1 MTTKE
6 MEQMLGIT
14 KATLIYYEK
23 EGFIK
28 PERGDNNYRDYSQK
42 DIEIVKFIMLMRS
55 MQLSIDDIHLIFEGE
70 LSIRE
75 ALEARQEYLKKEH
88 LELAETEQKIKDYVK
103 RHAVIVEF
111 DKKEKNDD
119 TLFFKEFSNIKYP
132 VLNINSSTITFGN
145 IKVKAE
151 DIKKVKLSM
160 CSQVQPID
168 LIRVYTMYYVDFD
181 LITSLDTYS
190 YQMINSQD
198 VQQFLDFIKNYQI
211 AIDDPLNIV
220 SLYEKYPDH
229 VTRNHYLDV
238 HFKNWAKEYHL
249 DNPRKVTSIIAK
261 QYDNASTG
269 VEKAQIL
276 HDNFKK
282 DFHNIKNIWKR
293 KK

>member
-1 MTTKE
+1 
-6 MEQMLGIT
+6 
-14 KATLIYYEK
+14 
-23 EGFIK
+23 
-28 PERGDNNYRDYSQK
+28 
-42 DIEIVKFIMLMRS
+42 MLMRS

-111 DKKEKNDD
+111 DKKEKYDN

-132 VLNINSSTITFGN
+132 VLNINYSTITFGN
-145 IKVKAE
+145 IKVKTE

-198 VQQFLDFIKNYQI
+198 VQQFLDFIKNHQI
-211 AIDDPLNIV
+211 TIDDPLNIV

-229 VTRNHYLDV
+229 VTRNQYLDV
-238 HFKNWAKEYHL
+238 HFKNWAKKYHL

-282 DFHNIKNIWKR
+282 DFHYIKNIWKR